1 MSLKCVPM
9 LKLAMFDI
17 GGVLI
22 AYKGSWYREYLSSI
36 SGMEE
41 EEFHADVDAGITG
54 MELGSLNLEL
64 FERKI
69 ADRLGIAAKEV
80 DYVGFFEKNSSLNYE
95 LLDFIRGLHSRVK
108 TAWLSNI
115 DPYRYASAERMLG
128 ERKEFFDKRYASFAM
143 GVRKPER
150 QIYISAVD
158 PFAVRYEEVSF
169 VDDLE
174 ENVEAAAKLGIN
186 AVRYSVFKDAESW
199 LEEKIG
205 AMLGSSA

>member
-1 MSLKCVPM
+1 M

-22 AYKGSWYREYLSSI
+22 AYKGSWYREYLSSV
-36 SGMEE
+36 SGMGEN
-41 EEFHADVDAGITG
+41 EFHADIDAGITG
-54 MELGSLNLEL
+54 MELGSMSLEL
-64 FERKI
+64 FEKKI
-69 ADRLGIAAKEV
+69 AERLGIATKEV
-80 DYVGFFEKNSSLNYE
+80 DYVGFFEKNASLNYE
-95 LLDFIRGLHSRVK
+95 LLDFVRELHTRVK

-115 DPYRYASAERMLG
+115 DPYRYAAAERMLG
-128 ERKEFFDKRYASFAM
+128 EGKGFFDKHYASFAM

-150 QIYISAVD
+150 QIYVSAVE
-158 PFAVRYEEVSF
+158 PFAVRYEDVSF

-186 AVRYSVFKDAESW
+186 AIRYSVFKDTESA

-205 AMLGSSA
+205 AMLGRSA

>member
-1 MSLKCVPM
+1 MIVQCVPM

-22 AYKGSWYREYLSSI
+22 AYKGSWYREYLSTI

-41 EEFHADVDAGITG
+41 EYFHADIDAGITG
-54 MELGSLNLEL
+54 MELGSMSLEL

-69 ADRLGIAAKEV
+69 AEKLKIAKKEV

-95 LLDFIRGLHSRVK
+95 LLDFVRELHARVK

-115 DPYRYASAERMLG
+115 DPYRYASAEKILG
-128 ERKEFFDKRYASFAM
+128 ERKGFFDKHYASFAM
-143 GVRKPER
+143 GVRKPDR
-150 QIYISAVD
+150 QIYVSAVD
-158 PFAVRYEEVSF
+158 PFAVRYDEVSF

-174 ENVEAAAKLGIN
+174 ENVEAARKLGIN
-186 AVRYSVFKDAESW
+186 AIRYSMFKDAESG